1 MLRTEYLLFLTLVIF
16 PSTKTIFNVVICT
29 MYIPTLVT
37 WNCRMNENV
46 KIRKVHQIILQKKI
60 LAIYSLRQYLAEDF
74 VELAQKFCF
83 VCIHI
88 SVWYS
93 FMIHVKWELFIDMYT
108 DVYVY
113 NYNLHWY
120 PSFICKIKQMSSLLK
135 PNLIKKRYVF
145 VSFFASTYFVFLRYT
160 ISKVHWEYCMNTTH
174 WLAKKK
180 CFLCFFLNIIW
191 VCNRRAVN
199 SKEFSQDIK

>member
-1 MLRTEYLLFLTLVIF
+1 
-16 PSTKTIFNVVICT
+16 

-135 PNLIKKRYVF
+135 PNLIKKRYLSHFLPVYISF
-145 VSFFASTYFVFLRYT
+145 SWDTQYQKSTESIAWIQHTGWQKKNVSYASFSTSSEFATGEL
-160 ISKVHWEYCMNTTH
+160 
-174 WLAKKK
+174 
-180 CFLCFFLNIIW
+180 
-191 VCNRRAVN
+191 
-199 SKEFSQDIK
+199 